1 MLRRVTSEG
10 SSKIFKFLKRP
21 STSLRKRQNKLNS
34 LWGVIFNFFGGS
46 RGKSPLRRVAK
57 ALKSLRR
64 VTPEGSAK
72 IKKTGYFTALKSPKA
87 VHLT

>member
-1 MLRRVTSEG
+1 M
-10 SSKIFKFLKRP
+10 
-21 STSLRKRQNKLNS
+21 RQNKLNS
-34 LWGVIFNFFGGS
+34 LWGVVFNFFGGS
-46 RGKSPLRRVAK
+46 GGKSLLRRVAK

-72 IKKTGYFTALKSPKA
+72 IKKPGYFTALKSPKA